1 MKKLLSI
8 IAIVFVLNSC
18 ASKSEWVKNFNSGSA
33 LGTSYHITYISKDKL
48 DYQREIDSVFEVIN
62 RSMSTYMQ
70 TSDISRINRGDTSLV
85 VDHMFRDVFELSKE
99 IHDKTKGYFDP
110 TVGSLV
116 NAWGFGPGKQVQL
129 DSLKV
134 DSILQYV
141 GFEKVGIT
149 ANNRINKA
157 NRNIYF
163 DFNAIAKGYAIDRL
177 ALMLEKHG
185 ITDYLV
191 EVGGEIVAKGE
202 NKVKEKQWVVGID
215 NPEGDDQPKI
225 LINLKN
231 TALASSGNYRK
242 FRIDSITGNKFVH
255 TIDPKTGYTKNS
267 NILAASVLANT
278 CAKAD
283 GYATG
288 LMAMDLE
295 DSKSV
300 LKNDS
305 NLEAYIIYLD
315 DKGNPQS
322 YVTDGFKA
330 LLLE

>member
-8 IAIVFVLNSC
+8 LAVVVVLGSC
-18 ASKSEWVKNFNSGSA
+18 APKSKWVKNFNSGSA
-33 LGTSYHITYISKDKL
+33 LGTSYHITYISTEKL
-48 DYQREIDSVFEVIN
+48 DFQREIDSVFEVIN
-62 RSMSTYMQ
+62 TSMSTYVP
-70 TSDISRINRGDTSLV
+70 TSDISKINMGDTTVV

-99 IHDKTKGYFDP
+99 IHARTNGYFDP

-141 GFEKVGIT
+141 GFDKVGIT

-157 NRNIYF
+157 NANIYF

-177 ALMLEKHG
+177 ALMLENQG

-191 EVGGEIVAKGE
+191 EVGGEIVAKGV
-202 NKVKEKQWVVGID
+202 NKVKEKEWVVGID
-215 NPEGDDQPKI
+215 NPAGDDQPKI

-267 NILAASVLANT
+267 NILAASVIANS

-295 DSKSV
+295 ASKRV
-300 LKNDS
+300 LENDP

-315 DKGNPQS
+315 KQGNTQS
-322 YVTDGFKA
+322 YVTKGFKA
-330 LLLE
+330 ILLE

>member
-1 MKKLLSI
+1 MKNLLSI
-8 IAIVFVLNSC
+8 LAVLLLISSC
-18 ASKSEWVKNFNSGSA
+18 APKSEWVKNFNSGSA
-33 LGTSYHITYISKDKL
+33 LGTSYHITYISKEKIDF
-48 DYQREIDSVFEVIN
+48 QREIDSVFEVIN
-62 RSMSTYMQ
+62 KSMSTYMP
-70 TSDISRINRGDTSLV
+70 TSDISKINMGDTTVV

-99 IHDKTKGYFDP
+99 IYDRTNGYFDP

-116 NAWGFGPGKQVQL
+116 NAWGFGPGKQMQL

-141 GFEKVGIT
+141 GFDKVGIT

-157 NRNIYF
+157 DANIYF

-177 ALMLEKHG
+177 ALMLENEG

-191 EVGGEIVAKGE
+191 EVGGEIVAQGI
-202 NKVKEKQWVVGID
+202 NKVKEKEWVVGID
-215 NPEGDDQPKI
+215 NPAGDDQPKI

-242 FRIDSITGNKFVH
+242 FRIDSITGNKYVH

-267 NILAASVLANT
+267 NILAASVIENS

-295 DSKSV
+295 ASKLV
-300 LKNDS
+300 LEKDP
-305 NLEAYIIYLD
+305 NLEAYIIFLD
-315 DKGNPQS
+315 NQGETQS
-322 YVTDGFKA
+322 YVTEGFKA

>member
-1 MKKLLSI
+1 MNKILSI
-8 IAIVFVLNSC
+8 LTVIFLISSC
-18 ASKSEWVKNFNSGSA
+18 TTKSEWVKNFNSGAA
-33 LGTSYHITYISKDKL
+33 LGTTYHITYISKENL
-48 DYQREIDSVFEVIN
+48 DFQREIDSVFEVIN
-62 RSMSTYMQ
+62 TSMSTYIP
-70 TSDISRINRGDTSLV
+70 TSDISKINRGDTSLV
-85 VDHMFRDVFELSKE
+85 VDHMFKDVFELSKE
-99 IHDKTKGYFDP
+99 IHDRTNGYFDP

-116 NAWGFGPGKQVQL
+116 NAWGFGPGKQVQM

-134 DSILQYV
+134 DSILKYV

-149 ANNRINKA
+149 ADNRINKE
-157 NRNIYF
+157 NVNIYF

-177 ALMLEKHG
+177 ALMLEKRG

-191 EVGGEIVAKGE
+191 EVGGEIVAKGK

-215 NPEGDDQPKI
+215 NPEGDDKPKI

-255 TIDPKTGYTKNS
+255 TIDPKTGFTKNS
-267 NILAASVLANT
+267 NILAVSVIANS

-283 GYATG
+283 GYATA

-295 DSKSV
+295 ESKKV
-300 LKNDS
+300 LENDTT
-305 NLEAYIIYLD
+305 LEAYVIFLD
-315 DKGNPQS
+315 KQGETQS
-322 YVTDGFKA
+322 YVTKGFKA
-330 LLLE
+330 TLLE

>member
-1 MKKLLSI
+1 MKKSLSI
-8 IAIVFVLNSC
+8 IAIIFVLGSC
-18 ASKSEWVKNFNSGSA
+18 TSKSDWVKNFNSGSA

-48 DYQREIDSVFEVIN
+48 DYQREIDSVFKVIN
-62 RSMSTYMQ
+62 RSMSTYMP
-70 TSDISRINRGDTSLV
+70 TSDISKINKGDTAVV

-99 IHDKTKGYFDP
+99 IHDRTKGYFDP

-116 NAWGFGPGKQVQL
+116 NAWGFGPGKQIPL

-157 NRNIYF
+157 NANIYF

-191 EVGGEIVAKGE
+191 EVGGEIVAKGK

-215 NPEGDDQPKI
+215 NPAGDDQPKI

-295 DSKSV
+295 DSKRV
-300 LKNDS
+300 LENDA

-322 YVTDGFKA
+322 YVTKGFKG